1 MAIPKMTDELNI
13 ISQLGDNPNTDNG
26 LTAEEL
32 KAKFD
37 EAPKLIKEYINNKLV
52 PAVQKVETATDGNAA
67 KIQAMESSLSETTS
81 LANSAAAAAKNAQTT
96 ANEAKQAAAAAGG
109 MQREFSSGKISTQE
123 YHYNYPLSKMYNIT
137 LSDHA
142 AFISYPV
149 TIDWKAIYD
158 ATEIGSWVTYALPTI
173 SAGTAMLQFYSVKI
187 DKDFTLW
194 IKTTGNLYIT
204 SVVGYY

>member
-52 PAVQKVETATDGNAA
+52 PAVQKVETTADGHTT
-67 KIQAMESSLSETTS
+67 KIQSMESSLTEATS
-81 LANSAAAAAKNAQTT
+81 LANSAAAAAKNAQAV
-96 ANEAKQAAAAAGG
+96 ANEAQQAAAAAGG
-109 MQREFSSGKISTQE
+109 MRREFSSGKISTQE
-123 YHYNYPLSKMYNIT
+123 YHYKYPLSKMYNII

-173 SAGTAMLQFYSVKI
+173 SAGTAMLQFYSVKL